1 MSLLHEQ
8 PRPDGPDLENG
19 VRAMLHRL
27 AEGATERP
35 PRWDDLVAR
44 HDAEVVPL
52 VVRDSI
58 TRDRVH
64 HLTPTRRPRA
74 TLAAAA
80 VLLLAVAAVL
90 IVDRPGSEPAGSP
103 TADTIS
109 VVTPGDPSFDAAAA
123 TAFWA
128 TDAADPVAASLAYLG
143 AIGLPTDPAAAPA
156 VVLRSASGATAI
168 VDWSLPAARDTS
180 GGTVYLRSTRAA
192 GAHSTWSVVGAAA
205 SGVALAD
212 VRYDGDTLSFT
223 VARTSAEAE
232 QLAVGVW
239 VDGQPVTLGG
249 DAVAQ
254 AGAGDVSLGELVDIG
269 TAADARDT
277 LRLPVEPDDIVILR
291 VVEVVDG
298 VVRSV
303 AQMAVALPEAV
314 AAVAPAGSRPVEG
327 GPETTGGVDAG
338 TDPAAST
345 GAGAEADGAAG
356 IDVSGGTVPP
366 PPALPPLPP
375 LPPAPGVP
383 APSLPAPPVTAP
395 GSPSDLLP

>member
-8 PRPDGPDLENG
+8 PRPDGPDLGDG

-35 PRWDDLVAR
+35 PAWDDLIAR
-44 HDAEVVPL
+44 HDAVVVPL
-52 VVRDSI
+52 AVRESI
-58 TRDRVH
+58 PRDRVH
-64 HLTPTRRPRA
+64 HLTPTRRPLT

-90 IVDRPGSEPAGSP
+90 IVDRTGSEPAGSP

-128 TDAADPVAASLAYLG
+128 TDAADPVAATVAYLG
-143 AIGLPTDPAAAPA
+143 AMGLPTDPAAAPA
-156 VVLRSASGATAI
+156 VVLRSASGATAV
-168 VDWSLPAARDTS
+168 VDWSLPAVPGTS
-180 GGTVYLRSTRAA
+180 SGTVYLRTTPDA

-205 SGVALAD
+205 SGVAFAD
-212 VRYDGDTLSFT
+212 VSYDGDALSFT

-249 DAVAQ
+249 DVVAQ

-277 LRLPVEPDDIVILR
+277 LQLPVEPDDVVTLR
-291 VVEVVDG
+291 VVQVVDG

-303 AQMAVALPEAV
+303 AQMAVALPDAV
-314 AAVAPAGSRPVEG
+314 AAVAPAAGSRSVEG
-327 GPETTGGVDAG
+327 GPEATGQVDAG
-338 TDPAAST
+338 TDPAVGST
-345 GAGAEADGAAG
+345 GAGAEADGSAG
-356 IDVSGGTVPP
+356 IDVTGGT
-366 PPALPPLPP
+366 LPPLPP
-375 LPPAPGVP
+375 LPPTPSVP
-383 APSLPAPPVTAP
+383 EPSLPAAPVT
-395 GSPSDLLP
+395 DLLP